1 MKALFV
7 KHYNLPGNITFS
19 KLKWIQDNEPE
30 IFEKIDKIM
39 LPGDYIAYRMTGE
52 IRTSMTGLSE
62 GMMWDFRSGKPS
74 YELLKTF
81 RVPPAILPEYG
92 RSFSV
97 MGYLTGEGAESLR
110 ISGGSKVAVS
120 YRSGDQP
127 NNAWS
132 LNVNEPGVMA
142 GTGGTSAVLYGI
154 SEKPVIDHTQRT
166 NTLDRKSG

>member
-52 IRTSMTGLSE
+52 VGTSMTGLSE
-62 GMMWDFRSGKPS
+62 GIMWDFHSGRPS

-81 RVPPAILPEYG
+81 QVPTERSEERRVGKECRVG
-92 RSFSV
+92 
-97 MGYLTGEGAESLR
+97 
-110 ISGGSKVAVS
+110 
-120 YRSGDQP
+120 
-127 NNAWS
+127 
-132 LNVNEPGVMA
+132 
-142 GTGGTSAVLYGI
+142 
-154 SEKPVIDHTQRT
+154 
-166 NTLDRKSG
+166 

>member
-52 IRTSMTGLSE
+52 VGTSMTGLSE
-62 GMMWDFRSGKPS
+62 GIMWDFHSGRTS

-81 RVPPAILPEYG
+81 QVPTEILLEYVRYFYVIG
-92 RSFSV
+92 
-97 MGYLTGEGAESLR
+97 LL
-110 ISGGSKVAVS
+110 I
-120 YRSGDQP
+120 GD
-127 NNAWS
+127 
-132 LNVNEPGVMA
+132 
-142 GTGGTSAVLYGI
+142 
-154 SEKPVIDHTQRT
+154 
-166 NTLDRKSG
+166 